1 MTAPPSKLAVPL
13 APLLPHMELDA
24 AGRQLLDGAADAA
37 TGVERL
43 QGAGRMTEAARIV
56 AYALPKREAVWWACM
71 CARAAPDATPT
82 PEDRAALDA
91 AETWVRMP
99 DERARRAAMTAAEK
113 AGFNSAEAWAAVGAF
128 WSGGSMA
135 PEGQMVVPPPDHL
148 TATAVTGAVMLAAVR
163 HTPDKRQERLERFV
177 ASACDIA
184 GGGAGRLQPEEP
196 PAPPPAAPSPA
207 PAQRKMIPPSPPP
220 APRPRMP

>member
-1 MTAPPSKLAVPL
+1 MTAAPSKLAVPL

-43 QGAGRMTEAARIV
+43 QDAGRMTEAVRVV

-71 CARAAPDATPT
+71 CARAAPDAKPT

-91 AETWVRMP
+91 AETWVRSP
-99 DERARRAAMTAAEK
+99 DEKARRAAMKAAEQ

-135 PEGQMVVPPPDHL
+135 PEGQPSVPPADHL
-148 TATAVTGAVMLAAVR
+148 TGSAIAGAVLLSAVR
-163 HTPDKRQERLERFV
+163 VAPERQQERFARFLG
-177 ASACDIA
+177 SARDIA
-184 GGGAGRLQPEEP
+184 GGGAGRLEQEVL
-196 PAPPPAAPSPA
+196 
-207 PAQRKMIPPSPPP
+207 
-220 APRPRMP
+220 